1 MNDSE
6 YFKKRYQL
14 FIRFIKENNLYEE
27 YRRIREKVSY
37 ITHILENVCVSNNTM
52 LGKRMFTK
60 GQTLHMLMVATDV
73 KSNPTKKQTYSD
85 FYLFYQF
92 SNFDICTKIEKLKP
106 KWKRIIN
113 KLENKQL

>member
-27 YRRIREKVSY
+27 YRRTREKLYVW
-37 ITHILENVCVSNNTM
+37 ISNNTM

-60 GQTLHMLMVATDV
+60 GQALHMLMVATIV
-73 KSNPTKKQTYSD
+73 KNNPTKKQTYSD
-85 FYLFYQF
+85 FYPFYQF
-92 SNFDICTKIEKLKP
+92 PNYDICIKIEKLKP

>member
-27 YRRIREKVSY
+27 YRRTREKIYVW
-37 ITHILENVCVSNNTM
+37 ISNNTI

-60 GQTLHMLMVATDV
+60 GQALHMLMVATIV
-73 KSNPTKKQTYSD
+73 KNNPTKKQTYSD
-85 FYLFYQF
+85 FYSFYQF
-92 SNFDICTKIEKLKP
+92 SNDNICAKIEKLKP

>member
-6 YFKKRYQL
+6 YYKKRYQL

-27 YRRIREKVSY
+27 YRRTREKLYVW
-37 ITHILENVCVSNNTM
+37 VSNNTM

-60 GQTLHMLMVATDV
+60 GQTLHILMVATIV
-73 KSNPTKKQTYSD
+73 KNNPTKKQTYSD
-85 FYLFYQF
+85 FNFFYQF
-92 SNFDICTKIEKLKP
+92 SNDDIRIKIEKLKP

>member
-27 YRRIREKVSY
+27 YRRIREKLY
-37 ITHILENVCVSNNTM
+37 IWVSNNTM

-60 GQTLHMLMVATDV
+60 GQTLHILMVATIV
-73 KSNPTKKQTYSD
+73 KNNPTKKQTYSD
-85 FYLFYQF
+85 FHFLYQF
-92 SNFDICTKIEKLKP
+92 SNDDIRIKIEKLKP

>member
-27 YRRIREKVSY
+27 YRRIREKLYIWVS
-37 ITHILENVCVSNNTM
+37 SNTM

-60 GQTLHMLMVATDV
+60 GQTLHILMVATIV
-73 KSNPTKKQTYSD
+73 KNNPTKKQTYSD
-85 FYLFYQF
+85 FHFFYQF
-92 SNFDICTKIEKLKP
+92 SNDDICTKIEKLKP

>member
-27 YRRIREKVSY
+27 YRRTREKIYVW
-37 ITHILENVCVSNNTM
+37 ISNNTM

-60 GQTLHMLMVATDV
+60 GQALHMLMVATIV
-73 KSNPTKKQTYSD
+73 KNNPTKKQTYSD
-85 FYLFYQF
+85 FYSFYQF
-92 SNFDICTKIEKLKP
+92 SNDDIRIKIEKLKP

>member
-1 MNDSE
+1 MVHDSE
-6 YFKKRYQL
+6 YFKKRYKL

-27 YRRIREKVSY
+27 YRRIREKLS
-37 ITHILENVCVSNNTM
+37 VCVSNNTM

-60 GQTLHMLMVATDV
+60 GQALHMLMVATIV
-73 KSNPTKKQTYSD
+73 KNNPTKKQTYSD
-85 FYLFYQF
+85 FHLFYEF
-92 SNFDICTKIEKLKP
+92 PNVDICIKIEKLKP

>member
-27 YRRIREKVSY
+27 YRRRREKLY
-37 ITHILENVCVSNNTM
+37 IWVSNNTI

-60 GQTLHMLMVATDV
+60 GQTLHILMVATIV
-73 KSNPTKKQTYSD
+73 KNNPTKKQTYSD
-85 FYLFYQF
+85 FHFFYQF
-92 SNFDICTKIEKLKP
+92 SNDDIRIKIEKLKP

>member
-27 YRRIREKVSY
+27 YRRIREKLSVWVS
-37 ITHILENVCVSNNTM
+37 NTM

-60 GQTLHMLMVATDV
+60 GQALHMLMVAMDV
-73 KSNPTKKQTYSD
+73 KNNPTKKQTYSD
-85 FYLFYQF
+85 FKPFYQF
-92 SNFDICTKIEKLKP
+92 PNYDICIKIEKLKP

-113 KLENKQL
+113 KLENEQL

>member
-27 YRRIREKVSY
+27 YRRIIEKLYVW
-37 ITHILENVCVSNNTM
+37 VSNNTM

-60 GQTLHMLMVATDV
+60 GQVLHILMVAMDV
-73 KSNPTKKQTYSD
+73 KNNPTKKQTYSD
-85 FYLFYQF
+85 FYSFYQS
-92 SNFDICTKIEKLKP
+92 SNDDIRIKIEKLKP

>member
-27 YRRIREKVSY
+27 YRRTREKLYVW
-37 ITHILENVCVSNNTM
+37 VSNNTM

-60 GQTLHMLMVATDV
+60 GQTLHILMVATIV
-73 KSNPTKKQTYSD
+73 KNNPTKKQTYSD
-85 FYLFYQF
+85 FNFFYQF
-92 SNFDICTKIEKLKP
+92 SNDDIRIKIEKLKP

>member
-14 FIRFIKENNLYEE
+14 FIRLLKENNLYEE
-27 YRRIREKVSY
+27 YRRISEKLY
-37 ITHILENVCVSNNTM
+37 IWVSNNTI

-60 GQTLHMLMVATDV
+60 GQTLHILMVATIV
-73 KSNPTKKQTYSD
+73 KNNPTKKQTYSD
-85 FYLFYQF
+85 FHFFYQF
-92 SNFDICTKIEKLKP
+92 SNDDIRIKIEKLKP

>member
-1 MNDSE
+1 MVHDSE
-6 YFKKRYQL
+6 YFKKRYKL
-14 FIRFIKENNLYEE
+14 FIRFLKENNLYEE
-27 YRRIREKVSY
+27 YRRIREKIS
-37 ITHILENVCVSNNTM
+37 VCVSSNTM

-73 KSNPTKKQTYSD
+73 KINPTKKTTYSD
-85 FYLFYQF
+85 FYLFYLF
-92 SNFDICTKIEKLKP
+92 SNDDIHIKIEKLKP

>member
-27 YRRIREKVSY
+27 YRRTREKLYVW
-37 ITHILENVCVSNNTM
+37 ISNNTM

-60 GQTLHMLMVATDV
+60 VQALHMLMVATIV
-73 KSNPTKKQTYSD
+73 KNNPTKKQTYSD
-85 FYLFYQF
+85 FYSFCQF

>member
-6 YFKKRYQL
+6 YFEKRYKL

-37 ITHILENVCVSNNTM
+37 ITTHLLNNTM

-106 KWKRIIN
+106 KWKKIVK
-113 KLENKQL
+113 KLENE

>member
-27 YRRIREKVSY
+27 YRRTREKLYVW
-37 ITHILENVCVSNNTM
+37 ISNNTM

-60 GQTLHMLMVATDV
+60 GQTLHMLMVETYV
-73 KSNPTKKQTYSD
+73 KINTTKKQTYSD
-85 FYLFYQF
+85 FKPFYQF
-92 SNFDICTKIEKLKP
+92 PNYDICIKIEKLKP

>member
-14 FIRFIKENNLYEE
+14 FIRLLKENNLYEE
-27 YRRIREKVSY
+27 YRRISEKLY
-37 ITHILENVCVSNNTM
+37 IWVSNNTM

-60 GQTLHMLMVATDV
+60 GQTLHILMVATIV
-73 KSNPTKKQTYSD
+73 KNNPTKKQTYSD
-85 FYLFYQF
+85 FHFFYQF
-92 SNFDICTKIEKLKP
+92 SNDDIRIKIEKLKP

>member
-27 YRRIREKVSY
+27 YRRTREKLYVW
-37 ITHILENVCVSNNTM
+37 ISNNTM
-52 LGKRMFTK
+52 LEKRMFTK
-60 GQTLHMLMVATDV
+60 GQALHMLMVAMDV
-73 KSNPTKKQTYSD
+73 KNNPTKKQTYSD
-85 FYLFYQF
+85 FKPFYQF
-92 SNFDICTKIEKLKP
+92 PNYDICIKIEKLKP

>member
-1 MNDSE
+1 MNNSE

-27 YRRIREKVSY
+27 YRRTREKIYVW
-37 ITHILENVCVSNNTM
+37 ISNNTM

-60 GQTLHMLMVATDV
+60 GQTLHMLMVATIV
-73 KSNPTKKQTYSD
+73 KNNPTKKQTYSD
-85 FYLFYQF
+85 FYSFYQF
-92 SNFDICTKIEKLKP
+92 SNDDIRIKIEKLKP

>member
-6 YFKKRYQL
+6 YFEKRYQL

-27 YRRIREKVSY
+27 YRRTREKLSVWVS
-37 ITHILENVCVSNNTM
+37 NTM

>member
-14 FIRFIKENNLYEE
+14 FIRYIKENNLYEE
-27 YRRIREKVSY
+27 YRRIREKVY
-37 ITHILENVCVSNNTM
+37 VCVSSNTM

-73 KSNPTKKQTYSD
+73 KKNPTKKETYSD
-85 FYLFYQF
+85 FKSFYQF
-92 SNFDICTKIEKLKP
+92 SNDDIRIKIEKLKP

>member
-1 MNDSE
+1 MVHDSE

-27 YRRIREKVSY
+27 YRRTREKLYVW
-37 ITHILENVCVSNNTM
+37 ISNNTM

-60 GQTLHMLMVATDV
+60 GQALHMLMVATIV
-73 KSNPTKKQTYSD
+73 KNNPTKKQTDID
-85 FYLFYQF
+85 FYSFYQF
-92 SNFDICTKIEKLKP
+92 SNDDIHIKIEKLKP

>member
-6 YFKKRYQL
+6 YFEKRYQL

-27 YRRIREKVSY
+27 YRRTREKLY
-37 ITHILENVCVSNNTM
+37 LWVSNTTM

-60 GQTLHMLMVATDV
+60 GQTFHMLMVAKIV
-73 KSNPTKKQTYSD
+73 KNNPTKKQTYSD
-85 FYLFYQF
+85 FYSFYQF
-92 SNFDICTKIEKLKP
+92 SNDDIRIKIEKLKP